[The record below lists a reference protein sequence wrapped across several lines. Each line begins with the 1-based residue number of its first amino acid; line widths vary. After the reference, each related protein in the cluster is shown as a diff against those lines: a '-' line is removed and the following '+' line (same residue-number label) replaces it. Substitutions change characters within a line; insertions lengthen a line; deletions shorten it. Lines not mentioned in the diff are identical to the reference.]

1 MKINDNGPKPN
12 AFDIETATKENTN
25 YRTTAWTGKY
35 LQVTLM
41 SIPVGESIGLE
52 AHPDTD
58 QFLRLDSGKGR
69 CVMGPAEDQLD
80 FQQDVSDGWSAQV
93 RPAPGT
99 TSSTPV
105 TSRCRSTPSTPR
117 ASSRRPL
124 PRLRRTKSP
133 EPTSHRSGASNP
145 TRPLTICTPEE
156 YHPSET
162 RPSPTRA
169 TAWSLTERRHHRCHR
184 PDTWISLIDR
194 AILGFAGACLAMASI
209 GAVTVVLTG
218 RDRQLTLAFNSAS
231 WAVVALDL
239 WRRDRGMG
247 MLQEDSRS
255 GNAITSVRPS
265 RETARAPCR
274 R

>member
-80 FQQDVSDGWSAQV
+80 FQQDVSDGWSVQV
-93 RPAPGT
+93 PAGTWHDVINTGDEPMQVYAIYAPVHHTPGIVQET
-99 TSSTPV
+99 
-105 TSRCRSTPSTPR
+105 
-117 ASSRRPL
+117 AA
-124 PRLRRTKSP
+124 KA
-133 EPTSHRSGASNP
+133 EEDEKSGADVP
-145 TRPLTICTPEE
+145 PEWSVQPDKTADDL
-156 YHPSET
+156 H
-162 RPSPTRA
+162 
-169 TAWSLTERRHHRCHR
+169 AWSLTERRHHRCHR

-218 RDRQLTLAFNSAS
+218 RDRQLPLAFNSAS